1 VADAAPLIFLA
12 KLRHLELLRLNADEV
27 LVPTEVLKEIAAKQD
42 EAAEEV
48 SKRLEGWLK
57 ECTVTRPDLMQLLI
71 DMDEGERSV
80 LAQALQEGIDS
91 VVLDDMEVRLIAR
104 RLGLKPIGT
113 VGLLIIARRRGLLDS
128 LKAELD
134 RLKALGFWL
143 SEELYREALKTVG
156 ESDLLSEEVQRH
168 V

>member
-1 VADAAPLIFLA
+1 VRRCVVDAAPIIFLA
-12 KLRHLELLRLNADEV
+12 KLGHLEFLRLNAEEV

-42 EAAEEV
+42 EATEEV
-48 SKRLEGWLK
+48 SKRLDGWLK
-57 ECTVTRPDLMQLLI
+57 ECKVVRSDLMRMLI

-91 VVLDDMEVRLIAR
+91 VVLDDMEARRIAR

-113 VGLLIIARRRGLLDS
+113 VGLLIVARQRGLIGS
-128 LKAELD
+128 LKTELD

-143 SEELYREALKTVG
+143 SEELYREALKAVG
-156 ESDLLSEEVQRH
+156 EGDLL
-168 V
+168 